1 MREKS
6 NGKNKKGKSMK
17 IAIKIRNLNKI
28 YDTSPPLKA
37 LDNFNLDIYENE
49 FVCVIGPSGCGKS
62 TLLKIIAGFEP
73 YDNGEV
79 LVENKPVRCP
89 GPDRFVVH
97 QEFDQLLPWKTVYQN
112 IDFGLFLKGI
122 SEEKSE
128 KSVKEIID
136 LVGLKKFENRYPH
149 ELSGGM
155 QQRVAMARA
164 LVMDPSVLLMD
175 EPFGSLDA
183 QMRKSLGYE
192 LVRIWQEIPKT
203 IFFVTHNIHESVRL
217 ADRVVVMTSQPGKVK
232 KIINVDLPR
241 PRKPGSKEFAE
252 IWDKIVNIFPSSSR
266 SDNKVRGKKK

>member
-1 MREKS
+1 
-6 NGKNKKGKSMK
+6 MK

-37 LDNFNLDIYENE
+37 LENVNLDIYENE
-49 FVCVIGPSGCGKS
+49 FVCIIGPSGCGKS

-73 YDNGEV
+73 YNSGEV
-79 LVENKPVRCP
+79 LVKNRPVRTP

-122 SEEKSE
+122 SEEESE

-136 LVGLKKFENRYPH
+136 LVRLKKFENSYPH

-183 QMRKSLGYE
+183 QMRKRLGYE

-217 ADRVVVMTSQPGKVK
+217 ADRVVVMTSHPGTVK
-232 KIINVDLPR
+232 KIVDIDLPR
-241 PRKPGSKEFAE
+241 PRDPGSKEFAE
-252 IWDKIVNIFPSSSR
+252 TWDKIVHIFPTSSR
-266 SDNKVRGKKK
+266 SDNKMKGKK